1 MTSIA
6 WGVKVSPE
14 FRAKA
19 CSIAAQ
25 IGIDPD
31 WLMACIAFE
40 SGETFSPSVKNAAG
54 SGAVGLI
61 QFMPQTAALLG
72 TSTQDLTAMSA
83 EQQLDYVARYFRHW
97 GGKLKSLSDVYMVI
111 LWPAAVSQP
120 DYYVLFDRDDPEHP
134 KRYLQNRGLD
144 FNQDGKILK
153 SEAAAGVL
161 AKLAKGRRP
170 EFLS

>member
-1 MTSIA
+1 MQPMA
-6 WGVKVSPE
+6 WGAKVSPE

-19 CSIAAQ
+19 ASIAAQ
-25 IGIDPD
+25 LGIEVD

-40 SGETFSPSVKNAAG
+40 SAETFSPSIKNASG

-61 QFMPQTAALLG
+61 QFMPQTSALLG
-72 TSTQDLTAMSA
+72 TSIEALASKTA
-83 EQQLDYVARYFRHW
+83 EQQLDDVARYFRHW
-97 GGKLKSLSDVYMVI
+97 AGKLKTLADVYMVI
-111 LWPAAVSQP
+111 LWPSAVGQD
-120 DYYVLFDRDDPEHP
+120 DYYVLFDRDDPAHP

-144 FNQDGKILK
+144 FNQDGKIIK
-153 SEAAAGVL
+153 SEAAACVL

>member
-1 MTSIA
+1 MNPIA

-19 CSIAAQ
+19 RSIAAQ

-40 SGETFSPSVKNAAG
+40 SGETFSPSVRNAAG

-72 TSTQDLTAMSA
+72 TSTEDLSCKTA
-83 EQQLDYVARYFRHW
+83 EQQLDDVARYFRHW
-97 GGKLKSLSDVYMVI
+97 AGKLKTLADVYMVI
-111 LWPAAVSQP
+111 LWPVAVGQA
-120 DYYVLFDRDDPEHP
+120 DYYVLFDRDDPAHP

-144 FNQDGKILK
+144 FNGDGKIVK

-170 EFLS
+170 EFLA